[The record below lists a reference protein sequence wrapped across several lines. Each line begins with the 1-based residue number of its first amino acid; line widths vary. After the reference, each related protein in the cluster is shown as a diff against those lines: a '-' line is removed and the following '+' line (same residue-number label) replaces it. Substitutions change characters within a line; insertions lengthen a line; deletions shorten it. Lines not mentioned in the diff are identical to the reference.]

1 MKKRFLIESS
11 VSQSIIALIAFFSLT
26 ASSQATQYYHGP
38 LVQASRGCFDK
49 DSHAIQVLSQG
60 AAKGNYED
68 IQAYAAY
75 WVCKTQ
81 PEKAIPWLKKS
92 SNMGNGWSS
101 QMLAHYALKKMH
113 IDGTE
118 ALKYLNRSA
127 LQGNAWAARELANI
141 YLNGLY
147 GIGVDLHK
155 ASYWALYA
163 ENVKE
168 IVPNTF
174 YLAASY
180 RNGWG
185 VPKNFKKAK
194 QLYAE
199 TMHVLKEAAD
209 GGDPYAD
216 ILFFEFYTKYSQDVG
231 MKKNMHQASYWLNQ
245 AAAKGYPPAIAILSA
260 KKEHIT
266 HE

>member
-1 MKKRFLIESS
+1 MKKNFHIESLI
-11 VSQSIIALIAFFSLT
+11 SQSIVALLVFFGLT
-26 ASSQATQYYHGP
+26 ASSQAVQYYHGP
-38 LVQASRGCFDK
+38 LVQATKGCFNK
-49 DSHAIQVLSQG
+49 DSEAIKALAQG
-60 AAKGNYED
+60 SSKGNYED

-101 QMLAHYALKKMH
+101 QMLAHYSLQKPQ
-113 IDGTE
+113 IDGTT
-118 ALKYLNRSA
+118 ALKYMNRSA

-147 GIGVDLHK
+147 GIGVNLHK

-185 VPKNFKKAK
+185 VPKNLKKAK

-199 TMHVLKEAAD
+199 TMQVLKEAAD

-216 ILFFEFYTKYSQDVG
+216 MLFFEFYTKYSQNVG
-231 MKKNMHQASYWLNQ
+231 MKKNMHQATYWLNQ

-260 KKEHIT
+260 KKERIT